1 MPTYEYLCKE
11 CSHRFEQWQKMI
23 DEPLKVCSTCGGPL
37 RRVYYPAGIVFKGSG
52 FYKTDHS
59 NGAEGA
65 TSSDAQASKGEGG
78 TTTAAQES
86 NASSEQKSSSSSA
99 ESGQSSP
106 KSAGAPQSEKKATA
120 PAPK

>member
-23 DEPLKVCSTCGGPL
+23 DEPLSICPACGGTI

-59 NGAEGA
+59 
-65 TSSDAQASKGEGG
+65 
-78 TTTAAQES
+78 
-86 NASSEQKSSSSSA
+86 KSSSSPSNGHA
-99 ESGQSSP
+99 PKSESGAAEGGST
-106 KSAGAPQSEKKATA
+106 SENKPPTPAASGSKGTDAAQDEAKVTA
-120 PAPK
+120 PTPK